1 MGSAVALLA
10 TRPDLQE
17 QLRANPE
24 LIPAFI
30 EEAIRLEAPFQGHF
44 RQTTRACELA
54 GVSLPAGARLFLSWA
69 SANRDEA
76 QYERPDQ
83 VDLHRAKPKAHFSFG
98 HGIHLCIGAA
108 LGRMEARLAL
118 TELLGRTRSFSLD
131 TDALEH
137 RSSVFVRT
145 LVACPIRVDLR

>member
-1 MGSAVALLA
+1 M
-10 TRPDLQE
+10 
-17 QLRANPE
+17 
-24 LIPAFI
+24 
-30 EEAIRLEAPFQGHF
+30 
-44 RQTTRACELA
+44 
-54 GVSLPAGARLFLSWA
+54 FLSWA

-76 QYERPDQ
+76 RYERPEE
-83 VDLHRAKPKAHFSFG
+83 VDLHRPKPKAHLSFG

-118 TELLGRTRSFSLD
+118 TELLERTRSFSLD

-145 LVACPIRVDLR
+145 LVSCPIRVEPR